1 MTSRHRAKTKH
12 RKTAP
17 SHRRLS
23 PQPATSAAPATAPR
37 STFVAPTGRGQGTP
51 VAPGF
56 YENIAREL
64 KTIAVI
70 AGTIFVVLIAL
81 SLFL

>member
-1 MTSRHRAKTKH
+1 
-12 RKTAP
+12 
-17 SHRRLS
+17 
-23 PQPATSAAPATAPR
+23 
-37 STFVAPTGRGQGTP
+37 